1 MCKICFAP
9 DEVIV
14 NFSKIMTVPD
24 KEDQIIVISCDYEHY
39 YINKSRLKY
48 LHNLKQMAN
57 AYSML

>member
-1 MCKICFAP
+1 MCKIFFAP

-39 YINKSRLKY
+39 YINQSRL
-48 LHNLKQMAN
+48 
-57 AYSML
+57 